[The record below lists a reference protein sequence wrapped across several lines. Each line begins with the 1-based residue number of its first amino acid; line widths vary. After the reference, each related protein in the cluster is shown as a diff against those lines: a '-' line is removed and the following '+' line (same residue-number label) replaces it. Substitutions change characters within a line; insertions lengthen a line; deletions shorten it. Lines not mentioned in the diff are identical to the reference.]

1 MKLVGYINDKNE
13 NSFPV
18 PVYSNKE
25 NNYYFHTI
33 DSSFNIT
40 HFIKADFDIT
50 SLKKIYLSKTFEV
63 SAKGALVFIGE
74 DNYIKYD
81 SAENAIEEILSY
93 INDEIPITESKQL
106 LKKANAL
113 KKTIL
118 SDKFIV
124 NNFEVNINPQ
134 KEQFILTFDF
144 PSPKKGEHIQDNF
157 SEVSTKDKTS
167 KNLQKI
173 QLDTTTNPA
182 YKSIL
187 EYLTRVNLNVE
198 LTLKLRA
205 NERRNKLK
213 TLNYQFKMSKKKNR
227 D

>member
-1 MKLVGYINDKNE
+1 MRVVGYIKEKNE
-13 NSFPV
+13 NSFAV

-25 NNYYFHTI
+25 NDFFFHTL

-40 HFIKADFDIT
+40 SFSKAEFDT
-50 SLKKIYLSKTFEV
+50 SSFKKLYLSKKFELG
-63 SAKGALVFIGE
+63 SKGGLVFVGKE
-74 DNYIKYD
+74 DYIKYD
-81 SAENAIEEILSY
+81 SAENAIEEIIHYL
-93 INDEIPITESKQL
+93 NDTSSGSEYKSVLNEANK
-106 LKKANAL
+106 LKKN
-113 KKTIL
+113 IL

-144 PSPKKGEHIQDNF
+144 PSPKKGENIQEKLLDSLPKNKT
-157 SEVSTKDKTS
+157 EKTVSKVAF
-167 KNLQKI
+167 
-173 QLDTTTNPA
+173 DTTTNTA

-187 EYLTRVNLNVE
+187 EYLTRVDLNVE

-213 TLNYQFKMSKKKNR
+213 TLNYQFKMGKKKNR